1 MECKTIKSERQRHG
15 KHSKL
20 PNKKTYLLL
29 GIKQT
34 TSYKPLILVLTREVN
49 QLDTF
54 KLKGMQN

>member
-34 TSYKPLILVLTREVN
+34 TSYKPLILSANERGQPT
-49 QLDTF
+49 
-54 KLKGMQN
+54 